1 MKSYLPLNKAFFS
14 LSSNAF
20 LNDSILRWDNERS
33 VYETDTLIFR
43 TRFISLVL
51 ESLRKDFDLIIK
63 RAAKQKKF
71 SFYENGI
78 VLIKKFMDDIIRFIF
93 VMVNTDVERYKNT
106 ILNMHSICSYKT
118 YKKEEQEEWM
128 NTLNGKVNFIRNSMN
143 SSLLEKKFFNDD
155 NAIYEIMTLAY
166 MLATE
171 EYTDEEFIKFKYVKN
186 ATKEHDLILLIEA
199 LGKAI
204 LKHNKKSKYPIM
216 FRSFVLA
223 RPNVH
228 TEHYIESRENKAV
241 QIGLLALYYT
251 KFVINYDITNNF
263 IDEMLRKGI

>member
-1 MKSYLPLNKAFFS
+1 MAD
-14 LSSNAF
+14 LSN
-20 LNDSILRWDNERS
+20 I
-33 VYETDTLIFR
+33 
-43 TRFISLVL
+43 
-51 ESLRKDFDLIIK
+51 
-63 RAAKQKKF
+63 
-71 SFYENGI
+71 I
-78 VLIKKFMDDIIRFIF
+78 VLTRTQYNNLVAGASI
-93 VMVNTDVERYKNT
+93 T
-106 ILNMHSICSYKT
+106 ISGVTYSY
-118 YKKEEQEEWM
+118 
-128 NTLNGKVNFIRNSMN
+128 
-143 SSLLEKKFFNDD
+143 DD
-155 NAIYEIMTLAY
+155 NAIYEIMTLSY

-171 EYTDEEFIKFKYVKN
+171 EYIDDSFIKFKYIKN

-241 QIGLLALYYT
+241 QMGLLALYYT